1 MTTSYQTAL
10 HLDNV
15 SLLDRADNLLDLI
28 RIDEPGQVC
37 LDHLWTRKAAH
48 KEMKI
53 TSEVQVG
60 RRWGDR
66 GRMRREG
73 GEERERGMEE
83 MNVTVLTYSSSLC
96 SISCSKFHTGHL
108 VSQKLHA
115 TRCRSVPCDHQGPGG
130 GDSSGR
136 P

>member
-1 MTTSYQTAL
+1 M
-10 HLDNV
+10 
-15 SLLDRADNLLDLI
+15 
-28 RIDEPGQVC
+28 
-37 LDHLWTRKAAH
+37 RKAAH

-53 TSEVQVG
+53 TCEVQVG
-60 RRWGDR
+60 RRRGDK

-73 GEERERGMEE
+73 GERERERRMEE

-96 SISCSKFHTGHL
+96 LISCSKFHTGCL

-115 TRCRSVPCDHQGPGG
+115 TRCRSVPYEHQGPGG